1 MSIKVELYLSKL
13 NFQEE
18 VVPLK
23 FSGGSGKLNLCDI
36 FEHLNPIRT
45 CFKTLQFSG
54 GSGKLKLIFKHLT

>member
-36 FEHLNPIRT
+36 FD
-45 CFKTLQFSG
+45 FKTLQFSG